1 MALLVTRSTRLR
13 PHGIPRARR
22 RHHTVLWAIA
32 AGAGNHRP
40 DGPPTHHALT
50 INRTTQVGPIKPRE
64 RASKGDIMREFKV
77 NPEFTITDEQ
87 SLRSLFQATHT
98 LAVQKMQGSLDKH
111 AQAFIR
117 RSPFLCIGTQN
128 LDGKADVSPRGDPA
142 GFVRILDQHTLAI
155 PDRPGNNRLD
165 SLVNILANPS
175 VGLLFIIPGFDD
187 TLRVNGQASL
197 VNDPEIL
204 ESMSVKDRIP
214 KLAIVV
220 KVSEVFLH
228 CAKAFRRSQLW
239 NPDHFQDRG
248 EMPSLSKIIL
258 DQTTGAPSDDDEM
271 RKIDDELEDE
281 YKKTLY

>member
-1 MALLVTRSTRLR
+1 M
-13 PHGIPRARR
+13 
-22 RHHTVLWAIA
+22 
-32 AGAGNHRP
+32 
-40 DGPPTHHALT
+40 
-50 INRTTQVGPIKPRE
+50 K
-64 RASKGDIMREFKV
+64 EFKV

-87 SLRSLFQATHT
+87 SLRGLFDATHA
-98 LAVQKMQGSLDKH
+98 LALQKCLTSLDKH

-128 LDGKADVSPRGDPA
+128 LDGKADVSPRGDPV
-142 GFVRILDQHTLAI
+142 GFVKILDQHTLAI

-165 SLVNILANPS
+165 TQVNILANPC

-204 ESMSVKDRIP
+204 KNMSVDGRVP

-220 KVSEVFLH
+220 RVSEVFIH
-228 CAKAFRRSQLW
+228 CAKAFRRSHLW

-248 EMPSLSKIIL
+248 EMPSLMKIIL
-258 DQTTGAPSDDDEM
+258 DQSTGAPSDDDEM
-271 RKIDDELEDE
+271 RKLDDGLEED